1 MEINLKI
8 TKESFEQA
16 VPVAREP
23 KGNIFFKLEERINA
37 CIEDIAD
44 DRLGDVGIAECNA
57 HEDGKLAK
65 TVLSLASVNV
75 FLHQM
80 RDLDLVLTASGFGV
94 VSTQNTAPA
103 SKMRVDAL
111 DGEMRVEW
119 LRLNDELLEL
129 CFKLEGWYQQGLE
142 VIDTLFCFFK
152 LLKTFGGFQAP
163 LAKDWQDAQTVI
175 LSTDRWLREKISDE
189 YMDELVG
196 QMATNSLTAP
206 NKGIVRQIRRIIG
219 VAMQGNNQAV
229 TEYYRRLMNTLEGDL
244 DTYNTYAG
252 SLAFETNHFK
262 PYENTEESGAFH
274 FVG

>member
-1 MEINLKI
+1 
-8 TKESFEQA
+8 
-16 VPVAREP
+16 
-23 KGNIFFKLEERINA
+23 
-37 CIEDIAD
+37 
-44 DRLGDVGIAECNA
+44 
-57 HEDGKLAK
+57 
-65 TVLSLASVNV
+65 
-75 FLHQM
+75 
-80 RDLDLVLTASGFGV
+80 
-94 VSTQNTAPA
+94 
-103 SKMRVDAL
+103 MRVDAL

-129 CFKLEGWYQQGLE
+129 CFKLEGWYKQGLK

-163 LAKDWQDAQTVI
+163 LAKDWQDAQAVI

-189 YMDELVG
+189 YMDELIG

-206 NKGIVRQIRRIIG
+206 NKGIVHQIRRIIG

-252 SLAFETNHFK
+252 SLAF
-262 PYENTEESGAFH
+262 
-274 FVG
+274 